1 MPTKFNGEMESV
13 PNKALVID
21 DDRLTLDLFEFQLKS
36 QGFEVATAD
45 SGSKGLDLVKENDFD
60 VVLTDLNLPDINGI
74 EMVRRSRQIRP
85 HTEVIVVTGDDS
97 TERAVEA
104 IRERAFDYIVKPVD
118 FDKLFTV
125 VRNAFERKR
134 QTIINER
141 QAEEIRLLRNRLS
154 SRTSFEGI
162 IGGARS
168 MQNIYEIIENVAES
182 DANILILGESG
193 TGKEVIANAIHYKS
207 HRSQNPFVK
216 VNCSALPK
224 DLIESQLFGHV
235 KGSFTGANADKTG
248 FIGQANS
255 GSLLLDEIGEM
266 PIDLQPKLLRVLQEK
281 VFYRVGSDKPQ
292 EADFRLVCATNR
304 DPFEAI
310 KDGSLREDLYYR
322 INTIEIKI
330 PPLRD
335 RMEDVPMLAEHFLKM
350 YAEKYDRQGQEF
362 SQLAYDQMLNYTWRG
377 NVREL
382 QHAIERAVLLSK
394 GDKIERLDI
403 PSSAAAPAVAIG
415 AGAATSTSAGGASV
429 AVQDET
435 AAPEHGQVSY
445 IPSVAP
451 FSAEVAVSLSG
462 GDLFKEIGKLIV
474 DRLPEPSDGE
484 QQKDVFDGLE
494 SGVVLAA
501 LKRTNGNKQAAANLL
516 GLYRPRLYGMIKRH
530 KLENQ
535 I

>member
-1 MPTKFNGEMESV
+1 MSNNENGEPEGV
-13 PNKALVID
+13 VNKALVID
-21 DDRLTLDLFEFQLKS
+21 DDRLTLELFEFQLNS
-36 QGFEVATAD
+36 QGIDVTTAE
-45 SGSKGLDLVKENDFD
+45 SGNRGLEFIRDTDFD

-74 EMVRRSRQIRP
+74 EMVRRSREIRP

-125 VRNAFERKR
+125 VRNALERKR

-248 FIGQANS
+248 FIGQANG

-266 PIDLQPKLLRVLQEK
+266 PVDLQPKLLRVLQEK

-292 EADFRLVCATNR
+292 EADFRLISATNR

-310 KDGSLREDLYYR
+310 KDGTLREDLYYR
-322 INTIEIKI
+322 INTIEIRI

-335 RMEDVPMLAEHFLKM
+335 RIEDVPMLAEHFLKM
-350 YAEKYDRQGQEF
+350 YAEKYDREGHEF
-362 SQLAYDQMLNYTWRG
+362 AQSAYDQMLNYTWRG

-382 QHAIERAVLLSK
+382 QHSIERAVLLSK
-394 GDKIERLDI
+394 GNKIERLDI
-403 PSSAAAPAVAIG
+403 PSSAPVTMAVSASAAGEPVDTASSTPTIG
-415 AGAATSTSAGGASV
+415 DEASR
-429 AVQDET
+429 ASENLR
-435 AAPEHGQVSY
+435 Y
-445 IPSVAP
+445 IPTVAP
-451 FSAEVAVSLSG
+451 YAAELSSTLSG
-462 GDLFKEIGKLIV
+462 EDLFKEVGKLIV
-474 DRLPEPSDGE
+474 DRLPEPSDAE

-530 KLENQ
+530 KLEDQ

>member
-1 MPTKFNGEMESV
+1 MPNTSSTENSNV

-21 DDRLTLDLFEFQLKS
+21 DDPITLDLFQFQLNS
-36 QGFEVATAD
+36 QGFDVATAA
-45 SGSKGLDLVKENDFD
+45 SGSKGLELIREHDFD

-74 EMVRRSRQIRP
+74 EMVRRSREIRP

-154 SRTSFEGI
+154 SKTSFEGI

-193 TGKEVIANAIHYKS
+193 TGKEVIANAVHYKS
-207 HRSQNPFVK
+207 HRSQNPFIK

-248 FIGQANS
+248 FIGQANG

-292 EADFRLVCATNR
+292 EVDFRLISATNR
-304 DPFEAI
+304 DPFDAI
-310 KDGSLREDLYYR
+310 KEGSLREDLYYR

-330 PPLRD
+330 PPLRE

-350 YAEKYDRQGQEF
+350 YAEKYSREGHEF
-362 SQLAYDQMLNYTWRG
+362 AQSAYDQMLNYTWRG

-394 GDKIERLDI
+394 GSKIERLDI
-403 PSSAAAPAVAIG
+403 PSSEPASVAFSAAATTMPAALASTQRPEPDAGHSNGSITYVPAAAPY
-415 AGAATSTSAGGASV
+415 SADLS
-429 AVQDET
+429 ET
-435 AAPEHGQVSY
+435 
-445 IPSVAP
+445 
-451 FSAEVAVSLSG
+451 LSG
-462 GDLFKEIGKLIV
+462 EDLFKEVGKLIV
-474 DRLPEPSDGE
+474 DRLPEPGDGE
-484 QQKDVFDGLE
+484 PQKDVFDGLE

-530 KLENQ
+530 KLEDQ